1 MKHFGDVASKLL
13 QARAFGAVAAM
24 VILAAVFQ
32 ALSGNFLTPSEFS
45 GIAQV
50 AAPLGIMA
58 VGVAFLMVS
67 GEFDLSVGAMYVFVP
82 ILMGEL
88 LTKLHW
94 GVWPSFLA
102 VLTIAAIIGL
112 GNGMITTR
120 FGIPSFI
127 ATLGTYFILTG
138 VTFMVTGGYS
148 IDYFH
153 PNALFALLGGTIGTE
168 GLTVPFLWMLVIGV
182 VFWFLLNHT
191 RYGNWTFAAGART
204 GVSRAL
210 GVPVRRVKTINFCLC
225 AMLAGFA
232 GCTTFAN
239 LSSAQPSEGS
249 SDTLLAIVAAVLGGT
264 SLFGVEGSIG
274 GTVFGALVLGALET
288 GLVLVGA
295 PGTLYEAMIGGIL
308 IVAVIMSVR
317 FVSVG
322 SFLGRLGA
330 TR

>member
-1 MKHFGDVASKLL
+1 MKRLSEIASKLL

-24 VILAAVFQ
+24 VILTATFQ
-32 ALSGNFLTPSEFS
+32 AMSGNFLTSSELA

-50 AAPLGIMA
+50 AAPLGIMG
-58 VGVAFLMVS
+58 VGVAFLMIS
-67 GEFDLSVGAMYVFVP
+67 GEFDLSVGSMYVFIP
-82 ILMGEL
+82 ILMGLL
-88 LTKLHW
+88 LTKLSW
-94 GVWPSFLA
+94 GVWLAFLA
-102 VLTIAAIIGL
+102 ALAVAAIIGL
-112 GNGMITTR
+112 ANGLITTH

-153 PNALFALLGGTIGTE
+153 PNTLFTLLGSTIGTE
-168 GLTVPFLWMLVIGV
+168 GLTVPFLWMLAIGGI
-182 VFWFLLNHT
+182 FWFLLNHT
-191 RYGNWTFAAGART
+191 RYGNWTFAVGGRT

-225 AMLAGFA
+225 AILAGFA

-264 SLFGVEGSIG
+264 SLFGVEGSIA

-295 PGTLYEAMIGGIL
+295 PGTLYQAMIGGIL
-308 IVAVIMSVR
+308 IVAVIMSIR

-322 SFLGRLGA
+322 SLLGRFGA
-330 TR
+330 SR